1 MVTYLTTGLPSLLP
15 ARLLRPDPPSIRPP
29 RATTGTRTPTAPTA
43 AAELI
48 LQPVEIS
55 IPRPPPPPPPS
66 ERTGW
71 WGCVLRWLRL
81 YRRGGR
87 IVETRRCGGGG
98 GWRRGR
104 RRRGDRLDWS
114 VGGFCRGGRW
124 GRVEEE
130 GGEEEGGEEEVM
142 FRFVYVG

>member
-81 YRRGGR
+81 YRRGGTYSGDEALR
-87 IVETRRCGGGG
+87 WWRGVAEREAEERGPIRLECWRFLQGGT
-98 GWRRGR
+98 
-104 RRRGDRLDWS
+104 L
-114 VGGFCRGGRW
+114 
-124 GRVEEE
+124 
-130 GGEEEGGEEEVM
+130 GGE
-142 FRFVYVG
+142 